1 MGATDSL
8 FQRADFRGFMN
19 RLQIRTEIENVIQDD
34 SFSETTLNEY
44 IEQAILYTTANADI
58 PELKRIDTV
67 DTILGQAYTSLSGLT
82 GGFSGKLRRVKN
94 VEGDAIKIFS
104 DLALLMD
111 EYPTMDEEGDVEAVA
126 LEGSTLWYQDIPTAT
141 ETLTCLYYK
150 NPATLSL
157 DTESPSDFPVHLHRH
172 LFVHGTAYMIYDQ
185 IEDGIEG
192 EKVNTKAHFW
202 LSFDERNRN
211 SGIVK
216 LREWLAKT
224 RRHNI
229 SSSWRV

>member
-1 MGATDSL
+1 
-8 FQRADFRGFMN
+8 MN
-19 RLQIRTEIENVIQDD
+19 RLEIRTEIENITQDS

-44 IEQAILYTTANADI
+44 IDQAILYVAAQVDI
-58 PELKRIDTV
+58 PELKRISTV
-67 DTILGQAYTSLSGLT
+67 DTILGQAYTSLSGLA

-94 VEGDAIKIFS
+94 ADGDNISIFS

-111 EYPTMDEEGDVEAVA
+111 EYSTMDEAGDVEAVA
-126 LEGSTLWYQDIPTAT
+126 LEGSILWYQNIPEAA

-150 NPATLSL
+150 NPTVLST
-157 DTESPSDFPVHLHRH
+157 DDDIPSDFPEHLHRQ
-172 LFVHGTAYMIYDQ
+172 LFVYGSTWLIYDQ
-185 IEDGIEG
+185 IEDGIDG
-192 EKVNTKAHFW
+192 EKVNTKGQFW
-202 LSFDERNRN
+202 LSYDERNRH

-229 SSSWRV
+229 SSTWGE